1 MSPSGERHRRK
12 LQYRNKQSNA
22 RAGPSPGGQP
32 FAQQPQQPFGNPG
45 MPYQQQMQQQ
55 QQPGSA
61 GGYGGRGAPQQQQWG
76 QSPQAAFNQNGF
88 GGYQG

>member
-12 LQYRNKQSNA
+12 LQYRKTQSNA

-32 FAQQPQQPFGNPG
+32 FAQQQQAFGGPAMSPAMNYP
-45 MPYQQQMQQQ
+45 QMQQPQ
-55 QQPGSA
+55 SA
-61 GGYGGRGAPQQQQWG
+61 GGYGRGAPQQQQQQWG
-76 QSPQAAFNQNGF
+76 QPQQGNFQQNGF

>member
-12 LQYRNKQSNA
+12 LQYRKTQSNA

-32 FAQQPQQPFGNPG
+32 FAQQQQQGFGGPG
-45 MPYQQQMQQQ
+45 MNYQQMQTPQ
-55 QQPGSA
+55 SA
-61 GGYGGRGAPQQQQWG
+61 GGYGRGAPPQQQQWG
-76 QSPQAAFNQNGF
+76 QPQQGGFGQNGF

>member
-12 LQYRNKQSNA
+12 LQYRKAQSNE

-32 FAQQPQQPFGNPG
+32 FAQQQAAFGNPG
-45 MPYQQQMQQQ
+45 MNYQQMQQPQ
-55 QQPGSA
+55 SA
-61 GGYGGRGAPQQQQWG
+61 GGYGRGAPQQQQQWG
-76 QSPQAAFNQNGF
+76 QPGQGNFNQNGF

>member
-12 LQYRNKQSNA
+12 LQYRKSQSNA

-32 FAQQPQQPFGNPG
+32 FAQQQAGFGGPG
-45 MPYQQQMQQQ
+45 MNYQQMQPQQ
-55 QQPGSA
+55 MQPGSA
-61 GGYGGRGAPQQQQWG
+61 GGYGRGAPAPQQQWG
-76 QSPQAAFNQNGF
+76 QPGQGGFNQNGF

>member
-12 LQYRNKQSNA
+12 LQYRSKQSNA

-32 FAQQPQQPFGNPG
+32 FAQQQQAFGNPG
-45 MPYQQQMQQQ
+45 MPFQQQM

-61 GGYGGRGAPQQQQWG
+61 GGYGRGAPQQPPQQQQWG